1 MGNQP
6 AATNRNSRAVN
17 RLPEVSKTEGPD
29 FVIQTSGEDKIGLF
43 ERTDF

>member
-6 AATNRNSRAVN
+6 AAINRNSRAVN
-17 RLPEVSKTEGPD
+17 RLPEVSMTEGPD
-29 FVIQTSGEDKIGLF
+29 FVIQAGSEDKIGLF